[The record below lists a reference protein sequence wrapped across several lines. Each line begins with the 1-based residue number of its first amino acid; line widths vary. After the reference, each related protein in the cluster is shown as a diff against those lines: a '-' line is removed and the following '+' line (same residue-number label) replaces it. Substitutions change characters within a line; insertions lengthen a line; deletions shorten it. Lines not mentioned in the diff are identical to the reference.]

1 MKKGIL
7 NAIKTIAPLILGA
20 ALIYIP
26 YSGFT
31 PDERDLI
38 YESIKGANYNYV
50 LIGVFLA
57 FISHL
62 SRAWRWNYM
71 LTTISKKPKFITNV
85 IAIGAGYAINLII
98 PRGGEIARAG
108 VVKTFNDIP
117 MDKAIG
123 TIIAERVLDLVLL
136 LSISVVAVALAS
148 EEMLPF
154 LTNRLHQ
161 INSHISW
168 LQLLFCI
175 TGLLIV
181 SILSYWILRKS
192 SFFARLK
199 SFVTGLKIG
208 FSSIWKMEKKWSYL
222 GHTLFIWTLYVLMF
236 YITFF
241 SVPGFNDI
249 SWAAV
254 LCAFVAGSFAVAFV
268 NGGFGAYPFLIAQVL
283 MLFGYSETL
292 GTSIGWILWLSQTA
306 LVITYGAISLIMI
319 SFKKKVFLK

>member
-7 NAIKTIAPLILGA
+7 NAIKTIAPLLLGA
-20 ALIYIP
+20 MLIYIP
-26 YSGFT
+26 YSGFSD
-31 PDERDLI
+31 DERSLI
-38 YESIKGANYNYV
+38 YESIKEADYNYV
-50 LIGVFLA
+50 FIGVVLA

-71 LTTISKKPKFITNV
+71 LTTISKKPKFITNI

-108 VVKTFNDIP
+108 VVRTFNDIP

-123 TIIAERVLDLVLL
+123 TIIAERVLDLILL
-136 LSISVVAVALAS
+136 LSISVVAVILAS

-154 LTNRLHQ
+154 LSDRFNQ
-161 INSHISW
+161 IAAHISFV
-168 LQLLFCI
+168 QLILI
-175 TGLLIV
+175 GVSALILAGLG
-181 SILSYWILRKS
+181 YWILSKS
-192 SFFARLK
+192 SFFDK
-199 SFVTGLKIG
+199 FKNFVSGLKEG
-208 FSSIWKMEKKWSYL
+208 FASIWKMEKKWGYL
-222 GHTLFIWTLYVLMF
+222 WHTLFIWTLYVLMF
-236 YITFF
+236 YVTFF
-241 SVPGFNDI
+241 SVEGFNDI

-319 SFKKKVFLK
+319 SFRKKVFLK